1 MGRSRHDTQD
11 RGVSRV
17 LCGAVPPSRFY
28 CIGLF
33 HRPGSLFSDF
43 KTNLST
49 SYICGDYFTPLP
61 PARTWA
67 MHKNRGFYHLA
78 TFWVLGFLL
87 KNISK
92 ALQILIQVVDFLQ
105 DKCTHRDR
113 ISHLFTVCTRSSSQ
127 PFPWIHLIHL
137 RNLCTGI
144 KGRNHRA
151 WLFLSFL
158 LSMLMIYYF
167 SKKH

>member
-1 MGRSRHDTQD
+1 MTYRTEES
-11 RGVSRV
+11 
-17 LCGAVPPSRFY
+17 AEY
-28 CIGLF
+28 CVGLF

-113 ISHLFTVCTRSSSQ
+113 ISHSFTVCTRSSSQ

-151 WLFLSFL
+151 WLFCHFYYPCWWYIIFL
-158 LSMLMIYYF
+158 KNIRFFLNSCKSDFYNF
-167 SKKH
+167 T